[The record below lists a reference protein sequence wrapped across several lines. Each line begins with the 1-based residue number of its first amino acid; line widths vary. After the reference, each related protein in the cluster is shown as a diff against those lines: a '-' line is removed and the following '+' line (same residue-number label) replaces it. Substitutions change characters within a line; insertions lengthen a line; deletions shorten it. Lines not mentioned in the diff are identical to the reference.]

1 MNRLYRSRRD
11 KWLTGLIGGLAE
23 YFGIS
28 STILRILIIICVPI
42 TSGAAILIYL
52 IASLVISKE
61 PYQPYDPYYNST
73 GGWNGGGYGGG
84 YGGNPGGPG
93 GPGFGGNPGGPGGP
107 GYGYGGPRPPQP
119 PYQGANQGNSFNG
132 NTGAGFGG
140 PPSSNLDSM
149 MEDIEKKAME
159 KELEDLRKK
168 LSKYEKGEV

>member
-1 MNRLYRSRRD
+1 MNRLYRSRND
-11 KWLTGLIGGLAE
+11 KWLTGLVGGLAE
-23 YFGIS
+23 YLGMS
-28 STILRILIIICVPI
+28 STILRILIIICVPV

-52 IASLVISKE
+52 IVSLVIAKE
-61 PYQPYDPYYNST
+61 PYQPYDPYYNNT
-73 GGWNGGGYGGG
+73 GGWNGGG

-93 GPGFGGNPGGPGGP
+93 YGGNPGGPGGP

-168 LSKYEKGEV
+168 LNKYEKGEV